1 MPRRKKPPRTLA
13 GDSCVCLQGA
23 EGGAYFLPQ
32 FEQSETLRFVL
43 ADFLVDLLPQLL
55 QFVCFMFT
63 TSCHYDVRRFVVYA
77 GGRWEK
83 EGVSLND
90 ETVSFP

>member
-1 MPRRKKPPRTLA
+1 MLA

-32 FEQSETLRFVL
+32 FEQSETLCFVL

-63 TSCHYDVRRFVVYA
+63 TSCHYDVRRFVRYA
-77 GGRWEK
+77 GARWK
-83 EGVSLND
+83 NA
-90 ETVSFP
+90 ETKLFN